1 MIRGPNAMAVAARRP
16 DGSIALLAE
25 ELQGLYRTPLGRIP
39 LLRGVLVLWQTI
51 ALGVRALTWSAAVAS
66 GDATAAEQAARRH
79 GLAEV
84 AFLALPAMIAGGVF
98 FLAPALG
105 TMWLDRFLGQPGA
118 TAIEGITRA
127 GLLVGYLWMV
137 GRSDDVRRVFQYHGA
152 EHMAI
157 HALEHERE
165 LTVPAIR
172 RFSREHPRCGTSFL
186 LTVAAMSVVVF
197 VPLGGGELWW
207 RLASR
212 VALIPLVAA
221 IAYEAI
227 RFAGRHASRPVIR
240 WLFGLNL
247 LLQRL
252 TTREPDDEQIRVA
265 VTALERCIEEE
276 RRVAA

>member
-1 MIRGPNAMAVAARRP
+1 MAVAARRP

-25 ELQGLYRTPLGRIP
+25 RLGGLYATPLGRVP
-39 LLRGVLVLWQTI
+39 LLRGVLVLWQTL
-51 ALGVRALTWSAAVAS
+51 ALGVRALTWSSAVAS
-66 GDATAAEQAARRH
+66 GDSDAEARASHRRGPAETVAMAFPAAIAA
-79 GLAEV
+79 
-84 AFLALPAMIAGGVF
+84 GVF
-98 FLAPALG
+98 FLGPALG

-118 TAIEGITRA
+118 TAIEGVARA
-127 GLLVGYLWMV
+127 GLLVGYLWAI

-157 HALEHERE
+157 HALEHGRE
-165 LTVPAIR
+165 LTVPAVR

-207 RLASR
+207 RIASR
-212 VALIPLVAA
+212 IALVPLVAA
-221 IAYEAI
+221 VAYEAI
-227 RFAGRHASRPVIR
+227 RFAGRHSSRPVIR

-265 VTALERCIEEE
+265 ITALEHCIAEE
-276 RRVAA
+276 RRLA